1 MPARNLMTLIALGI
15 NHKTAPVALREKVA
29 FTPDSLV
36 AALASLKHRAEVA
49 ESVIVSTCN
58 RTEVY
63 VSADQFDS
71 AALLRWLAQFH
82 RIDESDIEG
91 HSYQLNDSDA
101 VHHLMRVASG
111 LDSLILGEPQILGQ
125 IKQAYGDA
133 RHSGTVSSEFERLF
147 QHTFSVAKRVRSETD
162 IGANAVS
169 VAYAAVQLA
178 RHIFAELPKRSVLL
192 VGAGETI
199 ELVAQHLKEQGVK
212 HIAVANRTVARAQN
226 LADTLGAQ
234 VLTLSQL
241 PEHLHEYD
249 IVISSTA
256 SQLPLIGKG
265 MVENALRKRRNTP
278 MFLVDLAV
286 PRDIEAQ
293 VNELG
298 DAYLYTVDDL
308 QHIVEQNMASR
319 EQAALDAEKMIDEQ
333 VAQFYAWKQTQQSI
347 DLVRQYRKKGMQ
359 QRDEWVA
366 RALSQLNDN
375 KAPESV
381 IQELAYKLTNSLM
394 HGPTRLLKEAAST
407 DDTPLSTWL
416 GDVLELGSD
425 TSDRQE

>member
-1 MPARNLMTLIALGI
+1 MTLIALGI

-36 AALASLKHRAEVA
+36 SALASLQQLDGVE

-58 RTEVY
+58 RTEIY
-63 VSADQFDS
+63 VNSSQSQGPAE
-71 AALLRWLAQFH
+71 LLNWLADYHQLDQQA
-82 RIDESDIEG
+82 IINN
-91 HSYQLNDSDA
+91 SYAFEQGEA
-101 VHHLMRVASG
+101 VRHIMRVASG

-125 IKQAYGDA
+125 IKQAYNNA
-133 RHSGTVSSEFERLF
+133 KNSGMVSSDFEKLF
-147 QHTFSVAKRVRSETD
+147 QQTFSVAKRVRSETE

-178 RHIFAELPKRSVLL
+178 KHIFSALPKRSVLL

-199 ELVAQHLKEQGVK
+199 ELVAQHLKEQGVERL
-212 HIAVANRTVARAQN
+212 AVANRTVARAEA
-226 LADTLGAQ
+226 LAGTLGAD
-234 VLTLSQL
+234 VMTLSQL
-241 PEHLHEYD
+241 PEHLKDFD

-265 MVENALRKRRNTP
+265 MVEDALRQRRNAP

-308 QHIVEQNMASR
+308 QHIVQQNMASR
-319 EQAALDAEKMIDEQ
+319 EQAAVEAESIISSQ
-333 VAQFYAWKQTQQSI
+333 VEAYLTWKQSRQSI
-347 DLVRQYRKKGMQ
+347 DLVRQFRQRGTR
-359 QRDEWVA
+359 QRDELVE
-366 RALSQLNDN
+366 RALQQIQDG
-375 KAPESV
+375 KASHEV
-381 IQELAYKLTNSLM
+381 VQELAYKLSNTLM
-394 HGPTRLLKEAAST
+394 HGTTRALREAAAQNNNALT
-407 DDTPLSTWL
+407 HWL
-416 GDVLELGSD
+416 GQALELDTDPDSD
-425 TSDRQE
+425 KNEG

>member
-1 MPARNLMTLIALGI
+1 MTLLALGI

-36 AALASLKHRAEVA
+36 AALASLKSLEGVE

-58 RTEVY
+58 RTELY
-63 VSADQFDS
+63 VNVDS
-71 AALLRWLAQFH
+71 ENPPCLLSWLSDFH
-82 RIDESDIEG
+82 HVVKDEIANN
-91 HSYQLNDSDA
+91 SYTFEHDDA
-101 VHHLMRVASG
+101 VKHIMRVASG

-125 IKQAYGDA
+125 IKQAFGDA
-133 RHSGTVSSEFERLF
+133 RHSGMVRAEFERLF
-147 QHTFSVAKRVRSETD
+147 QHTFSVAKRVRSETE

-178 RHIFAELPKRSVLL
+178 KHIFAELPKRSVLL

-212 HIAVANRTVARAQN
+212 RLAVANRTVARAET
-226 LADTLGAQ
+226 LASQLGAD

-241 PEHLHEYD
+241 PSHLKEFD

-265 MVENALRKRRNTP
+265 MVEDALKQRRNMP

-286 PRDIEAQ
+286 PRDIEEQ

-319 EQAALDAEKMIDEQ
+319 EQAAQEAEKLIGQQVID
-333 VAQFYAWKQTQQSI
+333 FLNWKQAQQSI
-347 DLVRQYRKKGMQ
+347 DLVKQYRERGTT
-359 QRDEWVA
+359 QRDELVEKA
-366 RALSQLNDN
+366 CNQLAEGKPAED
-375 KAPESV
+375 V
-381 IQELAYKLTNSLM
+381 MQELAYKLTNALL
-394 HGPTRLLKEAAST
+394 HAPTKALRKAAAEDNTALTQWLAEHLS
-407 DDTPLSTWL
+407 LST
-416 GDVLELGSD
+416 GSD
-425 TSDRQE
+425 NQEG

>member
-1 MPARNLMTLIALGI
+1 MTLTALGI

-36 AALASLKHRAEVA
+36 SALASLKQIEGIE

-63 VSADQFDS
+63 VKGAGE
-71 AALLRWLAQFH
+71 AALLLDWLSAFH
-82 RIDESDIEG
+82 DVKREDIEQN
-91 HSYQLNDSDA
+91 SYLYQQEDA
-101 VHHLMRVASG
+101 VKHVMRVASG

-125 IKQAYGDA
+125 IKQAFSDA
-133 RHSGTVSSEFERLF
+133 KHSGTVGAEFERLF
-147 QHTFSVAKRVRSETD
+147 QHTFSVAKKVRSETE

-169 VAYAAVQLA
+169 VAFAAVQLA
-178 RHIFAELPKRSVLL
+178 KHIFSALPKRSVLL

-199 ELVAQHLKEQGVK
+199 ELVAQHLKEQGVQRL
-212 HIAVANRTVARAQN
+212 AVANRTVARAEN
-226 LADTLGAQ
+226 LAANLGAD

-241 PEHLHEYD
+241 PEHLHDFD

-265 MVENALRKRRNTP
+265 MVEKALKQRRNMP

-286 PRDIEAQ
+286 PRDIESQ

-308 QHIVEQNMASR
+308 QHIVEQNLASR
-319 EQAALDAEKMIDEQ
+319 EMAAQDAEKIIDDQ
-333 VAQFYAWKQTQQSI
+333 ASVFLSWKQAQHSI
-347 DLVRQYRKKGMQ
+347 DLVRQYRQKGMAS
-359 QRDEWVA
+359 RDELVA
-366 RALSQLNDN
+366 RAMNQLSEGRNAED
-375 KAPESV
+375 V
-381 IQELAYKLTNSLM
+381 VQELAYKLTNALM
-394 HGPTRLLKEAAST
+394 HGPTRVLRDAAHENNAALT
-407 DDTPLSTWL
+407 QWL
-416 GDVLELGSD
+416 GQAMDLAGNGQDKEG
-425 TSDRQE
+425 

>member
-1 MPARNLMTLIALGI
+1 MTLLALGI

-36 AALASLKHRAEVA
+36 AALSSLKHLPGVE

-58 RTEVY
+58 RTELYARVNPD
-63 VSADQFDS
+63 ATPC
-71 AALLRWLAQFH
+71 LLSWLAQFH
-82 RIDESDIEG
+82 HVDKNDIASN
-91 HSYQLNDSDA
+91 SYLFEQDDA
-101 VHHLMRVASG
+101 VKHIMRVASG

-125 IKQAYGDA
+125 VKQSFGDA
-133 RHSGTVSSEFERLF
+133 RHSGMVSAEFERLF
-147 QHTFSVAKRVRSETD
+147 QHAFAVAKRVRSETD

-178 RHIFAELPKRSVLL
+178 KHIFAELPKRNVLL

-199 ELVAQHLKEQGVK
+199 ELVAQHLKEQGVGRL
-212 HIAVANRTVARAQN
+212 AVANRTVARAEM
-226 LADTLGAQ
+226 LASQLQAD

-241 PEHLHEYD
+241 PAHLKDFD

-265 MVENALRKRRNTP
+265 MVEDALRQRRNMP

-286 PRDIEAQ
+286 PRDIEEQ

-319 EQAALDAEKMIDEQ
+319 EQAAQEAEKMIAHQ
-333 VAQFYAWKQTQQSI
+333 VVEFMTWKQSQQSI
-347 DLVRQYRKKGMQ
+347 DLVKQFRERGMQ
-359 QRDEWVA
+359 QRDELTEKA
-366 RALSQLNDN
+366 KHQLAEGRAPD
-375 KAPESV
+375 EV
-381 IQELAYKLTNSLM
+381 VQELAYKLTNALM
-394 HGPTRLLKEAAST
+394 HAPTKALRQAAAQDNAALT
-407 DDTPLSTWL
+407 QWL
-416 GDVLELGSD
+416 GENLSLDMVGGNEKKEG
-425 TSDRQE
+425 

>member
-1 MPARNLMTLIALGI
+1 MTLLALGI
-15 NHKTAPVALREKVA
+15 NHKTASVALREKVA

-36 AALASLKHRAEVA
+36 SALASLKAMAGVD

-58 RTEVY
+58 RTEIY
-63 VSADQFDS
+63 VNTQDS
-71 AALLRWLAQFH
+71 DAAALLEWLSAFHNVARDEIDGNSYVYAQ
-82 RIDESDIEG
+82 D
-91 HSYQLNDSDA
+91 DA
-101 VHHLMRVASG
+101 VRHIMRVASG

-125 IKQAYGDA
+125 IKQAYNDA
-133 RHSGTVSSEFERLF
+133 RHSGTVSAEFERLF

-178 RHIFAELPKRSVLL
+178 KHIFSALPKRSVLL

-199 ELVAQHLKEQGVK
+199 ELVAQHLKEQGVARL
-212 HIAVANRTVARAQN
+212 AVANRTVARAQN
-226 LADTLGAQ
+226 LAEQLGAD

-241 PEHLHEYD
+241 PEHLKDFD

-265 MVENALRKRRNTP
+265 MVENALKQRRNMP

-319 EQAALDAEKMIDEQ
+319 EQAAQEAEKIIVSQVTEFQSWRQAQQSVDLLREYRQKSLQQRDEQ
-333 VAQFYAWKQTQQSI
+333 VA
-347 DLVRQYRKKGMQ
+347 
-359 QRDEWVA
+359 
-366 RALSQLNDN
+366 RALNQLQEGRS
-375 KAPESV
+375 PEDIIS
-381 IQELAYKLTNSLM
+381 ELAYKLTNTLM
-394 HGPTRLLKEAAST
+394 HGPTRALREAAKDNNRERT
-407 DDTPLSTWL
+407 QWL
-416 GDVLELGSD
+416 QQVFALDGDSRD
-425 TSDRQE
+425 QDN

>member
-1 MPARNLMTLIALGI
+1 MTLLALGI

-36 AALASLKHRAEVA
+36 SALSSLKKQEGVS

-63 VSADQFDS
+63 VNGAFDS
-71 AALLRWLAQFH
+71 CESILKWLAQFH
-82 RIDESDIEG
+82 RVDEKLIGE
-91 HSYQLNDSDA
+91 HSYQFSQDEA
-101 VHHLMRVASG
+101 IRHIMRVAAG

-125 IKQAYGDA
+125 VKQAFNDA
-133 RHSGTVSSEFERLF
+133 RHSGTVSAEFERLF
-147 QHTFSVAKRVRSETD
+147 QHTFSVAKKVRTDTD

-169 VAYAAVQLA
+169 VAFAAVQLA
-178 RHIFAELPKRSVLL
+178 KHIFSALPKRSVLL

-212 HIAVANRTVARAQN
+212 QLHVANRTVARAQT
-226 LADTLGAQ
+226 LAEKLDAN
-234 VLTLSQL
+234 VLTLAQVPEQL
-241 PEHLHEYD
+241 HNFD

-265 MVENALRKRRNTP
+265 MVEGALKQRRNMP

-286 PRDIEAQ
+286 PRDIESQ

-308 QHIVEQNMASR
+308 QHIVEQNLASR
-319 EQAALDAEKMIDEQ
+319 EEAAQEAEQIITGQ
-333 VAQFYAWKQTQQSI
+333 VETYLSWQQSQQSI
-347 DLVRQYRKKGMQ
+347 DLVKQFRERGTS
-359 QRDEWVA
+359 QRDELVA
-366 RALSQLNDN
+366 RALLQLEEGKASQDVV
-375 KAPESV
+375 K
-381 IQELAYKLTNSLM
+381 ELAYKLTNSLM
-394 HGPTRLLKEAAST
+394 HGPTRILREAAA
-407 DDTPLSTWL
+407 
-416 GDVLELGSD
+416 
-425 TSDRQE
+425 TSDSSLKQWLSDSLDLDSQSNQRQE

>member
-1 MPARNLMTLIALGI
+1 MLMTLLALGI

-36 AALASLKHRAEVA
+36 EALASLKKLDGVD

-58 RTEVY
+58 RTELY
-63 VSADQFDS
+63 VNTQDDS
-71 AALLRWLAQFH
+71 GQKLLKWLSEF
-82 RIDESDIEG
+82 
-91 HSYQLNDSDA
+91 
-101 VHHLMRVASG
+101 HHLNVEDIANNSYVLSQDEAVKHIMRVASG

-125 IKQAYGDA
+125 VKQAYGDA
-133 RHSGTVSSEFERLF
+133 KHSGMISSEFDKLF

-178 RHIFAELPKRSVLL
+178 KHIFAELPKRSVLL

-199 ELVAQHLKEQGVK
+199 ELVAQHLKEQGVSCL
-212 HIAVANRTVARAQN
+212 AVANRTVARAEA
-226 LADTLGAQ
+226 LAETLGAS
-234 VLTLSQL
+234 VYTLSQV
-241 PEHLHEYD
+241 PEHLKDFD

-265 MVENALRKRRNTP
+265 MVEKALKQRKNMP

-286 PRDIEAQ
+286 PRDIESE

-308 QHIVEQNMASR
+308 QHIVQKNLENR
-319 EQAALDAEKMIDEQ
+319 EQAALEAEKLIDKQ
-333 VAQFYAWKQTQQSI
+333 AGDYMSWKQSQQSI
-347 DLVRQYRKKGMQ
+347 DLVRQYRQKGMA
-359 QRDEWVA
+359 QRDELVEKA
-366 RALSQLNDN
+366 KAQLAEG
-375 KAPESV
+375 KEASAVLE
-381 IQELAYKLTNSLM
+381 EMAYKLTNALL
-394 HGPTRLLKEAAST
+394 HPTTLALREAAMQ
-407 DDTPLSTWL
+407 DDQALSRWMGQAL
-416 GDVLELGSD
+416 ALSD
-425 TSDRQE
+425 YSSDENK